1 MIHMNIHMQHAF
13 TYTYHLHTQT
23 HLMFIST
30 ALHIVMNYKSNE
42 PPSSAL
48 SGGMVDL
55 AVATVSGTAIHR
67 RTECLRFNKVSVIMS
82 AVMMVTV
89 VA

>member
-1 MIHMNIHMQHAF
+1 
-13 TYTYHLHTQT
+13 
-23 HLMFIST
+23 
-30 ALHIVMNYKSNE
+30 MNYKSNE